1 MELRDF
7 LKVATGVF
15 PEETAAF
22 ARLCQM
28 YWEARQQ
35 GRAGLRK
42 EDPDEQDVE
51 VLIQNFYLSTSG
63 VYYHP
68 EIDELFADGTGKT
81 GELDHKFELFWSCWP
96 RKIAKVAARK
106 IWIKKV
112 KTEQH
117 ADRIIVAARAQISA
131 NNWADAKRAQFCPHA
146 TTWFNQER
154 WNDVVGVS
162 AEEAYR
168 VF

>member
-1 MELRDF
+1 MQLKDF

-15 PEETAAF
+15 PEETASF

-42 EDPDEQDVE
+42 EDPDEADVE
-51 VLIQNFYLSTSG
+51 CLIQNFYLSTSG
-63 VYYHP
+63 VFYHP
-68 EIDELFADGTGKT
+68 EIDELFAEGTGKT
-81 GELDHKFELFWSCWP
+81 GELDAKFELFWTVWP

-106 IWIKKV
+106 VWLKKV
-112 KTEQH
+112 KTEEL
-117 ADRIIVAARAQISA
+117 ADRIIQAARAQISA
-131 NNWADAKRAQFCPHA
+131 NNWADAKRVQFCPHA

-154 WNDVVGVS
+154 WNDEVQ
-162 AEEAYR
+162 AEAEPAIR

>member
-1 MELRDF
+1 MQLRDF

-15 PEETAAF
+15 PEEVGSF

-51 VLIQNFYLSTSG
+51 CLIQNFYLSTSG
-63 VYYHP
+63 VFYHP
-68 EIDELFADGTGKT
+68 EIDEIFAEGTGKH
-81 GELDHKFELFWSCWP
+81 GELDSKFELFWSVWP

-106 IWIKKV
+106 LWVKKV
-112 KTEQH
+112 KTIEL
-117 ADRIIVAARAQISA
+117 ADKIIAAARLQVSA
-131 NNWADAKRAQFCPHA
+131 NNWADAKRNQFCPHA
-146 TTWFNQER
+146 TTWLNQER
-154 WNDVVGVS
+154 WSDELATTAADEQQV
-162 AEEAYR
+162 Y
-168 VF
+168 